1 MHVCSSDTSVGSVWP
16 CVHKYE
22 IPGISRSNMVG
33 AGEEEFSYLAL
44 SLPDA
49 TSVLSPLFDGAAHDG
64 KNLSMKDKIEL
75 L

>member
-1 MHVCSSDTSVGSVWP
+1 
-16 CVHKYE
+16 
-22 IPGISRSNMVG
+22 MVG

-49 TSVLSPLFDGAAHDG
+49 TLVLSPLFDGAAHDG